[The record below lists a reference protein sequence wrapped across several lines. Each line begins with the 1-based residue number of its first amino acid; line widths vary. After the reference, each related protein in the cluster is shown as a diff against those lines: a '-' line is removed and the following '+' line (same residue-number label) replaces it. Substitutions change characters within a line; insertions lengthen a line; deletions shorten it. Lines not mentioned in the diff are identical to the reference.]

1 MATMSEPQ
9 VGMPAMDGS
18 APAPTTPDRQHED
31 SLDSRVREMLA
42 AGEAATREMLQAENA
57 LRELRERSRQAD
69 DGELHGELAL
79 RALEHVE
86 YELELL
92 RKRRQGLDGLESRL
106 WGRRNRLERELI
118 AERGPAWWRARRQLA
133 ARAHTSR

>member
-9 VGMPAMDGS
+9 ARMPATDGS
-18 APAPTTPDRQHED
+18 AAAPPTWDRQRD
-31 SLDSRVREMLA
+31 DYLDSRVREMLA
-42 AGEAATREMLQAENA
+42 AGEAASREILEAEHA
-57 LRELRERSRQAD
+57 LRELHERSRQAN
-69 DGELHGELAL
+69 DGELQGELAL

-86 YELELL
+86 YELELV

-118 AERGPAWWRARRQLA
+118 AARGPAWWRARRAHA
-133 ARAHTSR
+133 AGAHTSL